1 MAMAAKLALFKVVA
15 SVLSLELVSA
25 VKTGDRPQDIS
36 KKFVRREDPEMT
48 QDSNGSDGW
57 QDPASEKMQVV
68 LGSDALLS
76 DGRHHEAKLTEA
88 PLCNVGSYYP
98 KVGPK
103 PACKKNKGKVPI
115 AQATYKDCQN
125 ECYDLPLTPSEYDQ
139 HIMIRWDRF
148 SFTDNGF
155 CKCCW
160 SDEVDGK
167 EIETTGTTTGT
178 LNCVI
183 PEVPTCEDFAC
194 DNGQMGKGKWVL
206 CLDGTCDKDRCCQ
219 AIMTVTAECE
229 TKSTCAADIK
239 AALSPTEWKVFQ
251 CKCML
256 SMPLEDIEE
265 DKFCAPWV
273 DCLSANPGTAMKWMT
288 ESTEVLAHFKFSSTL
303 PRSLLQQGGGGLQQ
317 ISGRRVQDDEDCPD
331 ECFHPRCVDVES
343 MTCPCWA
350 NLKTACADQQLLHGQ
365 DLREC
370 YRLFFCAH
378 SSICHS
384 WKTGT
389 DGTNGF
395 CTVDEINDSTSL
407 LAVQGMQKPERTVLA
422 DIFQGRRQPPAN
434 ISEFDAAALE
444 KSLSGKA
451 CSATAR

>member
-1 MAMAAKLALFKVVA
+1 MAMAAKLALFSVVA
-15 SVLSLELVSA
+15 SVLSLGLVSA

-48 QDSNGSDGW
+48 QDSKGSDGW

-68 LGSDALLS
+68 LASDALLS
-76 DGRHHEAKLTEA
+76 DGRYHEAKLTED
-88 PLCNVGSYYP
+88 PSCNVDKRYAN
-98 KVGPK
+98 
-103 PACKKNKGKVPI
+103 PACRRRKGKVAI
-115 AQATYKDCQN
+115 SQDTYKDCQN
-125 ECYDLPLTPSEYDQ
+125 ECYDIPMTNSGKNAG
-139 HIMIRWDRF
+139 IRWDRF
-148 SFTDNGF
+148 VFTYAGY
-155 CKCCW
+155 CKCCY
-160 SDEVDGK
+160 SEEVDGEEEDSPAIAGK
-167 EIETTGTTTGT
+167 
-178 LNCVI
+178 LNCVK

-206 CLDGTCDKDRCCQ
+206 CLDGTCDKDTCCQ

-229 TKSTCAADIK
+229 TKNTCAANIE
-239 AALSPTEWKVFQ
+239 ATLSPTDWKVFQ

-265 DKFCAPWV
+265 EAFCAPWI
-273 DCLSANPGTAMKWMT
+273 DCLSANTGTAMKWMT

-317 ISGRRVQDDEDCPD
+317 ISGRRVQDDEDCPNG
-331 ECFHPRCVDVES
+331 CFLPRCVDVES

-395 CTVDEINDSTSL
+395 CTVDEIKDSTSL

-434 ISEFDAAALE
+434 ISEFDAAVLE